1 MDVVLYDIPA
11 WGVGELY
18 FRTDKLLYHEL
29 PRAGATPDEQAEHP
43 LAERIRAHFRGER
56 TSFDDVEIEAEW
68 ATPFQ
73 AAIADALRGI
83 PWGEVVTYG
92 ELAAMAG
99 RPRAPA
105 QRALLRREQLPAR
118 RPVPPRR
125 LLVRARG
132 LWVAGRRLQ
141 APAARARGRRAVRL
155 SEDVRAELAAIEPR
169 KPCCR
174 LAELSALVR
183 GAGSVHLRGGAVS
196 ACTWR
201 WRAARSRGG
210 RSRSC
215 APTASNARSAPTS
228 GAPSTAARGSRSTW
242 RTTPA
247 RFRC

>member
-99 RPRAPA
+99 RPRAP
-105 QRALLRREQLPAR
+105 RAAGTFCAENNFPLV
-118 RPVPPRR
+118 VPCHRVVSSSGLGGYGSLGSDYKRR
-125 LLVRARG
+125 LL
-132 LWVAGRRLQ
+132 
-141 APAARARGRRAVRL
+141 
-155 SEDVRAELAAIEPR
+155 
-169 KPCCR
+169 
-174 LAELSALVR
+174 ALEGV
-183 GAGSVHLRGGAVS
+183 LL
-196 ACTWR
+196 
-201 WRAARSRGG
+201 
-210 RSRSC
+210 
-215 APTASNARSAPTS
+215 
-228 GAPSTAARGSRSTW
+228 
-242 RTTPA
+242 
-247 RFRC
+247 